1 MYNIYVTT
9 EINFRGYINIVYAY
23 IYIYIFFLYNIYLN
37 IIYIIFIYFKLYG
50 IYDHDVAEFSF

>member
-9 EINFRGYINIVYAY
+9 EINFRGYINIVYA
-23 IYIYIFFLYNIYLN
+23 YIYIFFLYNIYLN